1 MMYIEDSSAIPIIV
15 FLFVIIVVCVIL
27 LVVWAKFGKVKQCCM
42 SAVSNYHL
50 KTKNGE
56 KKHPMINIIIV
67 SSVSVRE
74 CYISM
79 VI

>member
-42 SAVSNYHL
+42 SGVSNYHL

-74 CYISM
+74 CCISM